1 MMRSPKPTPVH
12 SARSFSKQGF
22 KWVLGLLIIA
32 LFVSNALYF
41 AVHMKRGT
49 STTTLAMLNQAVVEK
64 ATASLRLRGK
74 LDKALHAEQISSSDV
89 RPERTLLSPPPRLLA
104 WDNVV
109 SKLAKKEASSRN
121 VEASSA
127 PAVVEATFICM
138 DKDLIGCGKK

>member
-1 MMRSPKPTPVH
+1 MPKPIPVL

-41 AVHMKRGT
+41 AVHMKSQGT
-49 STTTLAMLNQAVVEK
+49 STTTLAKLNQAVVEK

-74 LDKALHAEQISSSDV
+74 LGKSLHAEQISSSGM
-89 RPERTLLSPPPRLLA
+89 RPERTLQSPPPRLLS

-109 SKLAKKEASSRN
+109 SKLVKKEASRS
-121 VEASSA
+121 VEASIA
-127 PAVVEATFICM
+127 PAVVEAAFICM